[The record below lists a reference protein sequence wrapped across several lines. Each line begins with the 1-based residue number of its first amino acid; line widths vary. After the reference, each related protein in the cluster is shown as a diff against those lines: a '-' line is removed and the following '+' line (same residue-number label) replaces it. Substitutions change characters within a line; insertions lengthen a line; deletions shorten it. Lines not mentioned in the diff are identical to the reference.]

1 MNWLPKSTGIWRI
14 CWQATTENWAV
25 SKFITQCNGKKPSL
39 TIVQVVK
46 NNKKYIFGGY
56 ATKAW
61 GGNEHWISAPGSF
74 LFSLRNNDN
83 LPPFKSPLKNEND
96 ASEIYPC
103 IFGHGPLFGR
113 GYDLYI
119 GNNARSIIVSK
130 ANIGVTYEA
139 PPGYTQNKQKTQSL
153 LAGSLYFTPSEVEVL
168 YLD

>member
-1 MNWLPKSTGIWRI
+1 M
-14 CWQATTENWAV
+14 
-25 SKFITQCNGKKPSL
+25 
-39 TIVQVVK
+39 TIVQVAKK
-46 NNKKYIFGGY
+46 NKTYIFGGY

-96 ASEIYPC
+96 ASAIYPC
-103 IFGHGPLFGR
+103 IYGYGPLFGR

-119 GNNARSIIVSK
+119 GNNAGSTTVSK
-130 ANIGVTYEA
+130 ANIGFTYEA
-139 PPGYTQNKQKTQSL
+139 PLGYTYNEQKTQSL
-153 LAGSLYFTPSEVEVL
+153 LAGSLNFSPSEVEVL